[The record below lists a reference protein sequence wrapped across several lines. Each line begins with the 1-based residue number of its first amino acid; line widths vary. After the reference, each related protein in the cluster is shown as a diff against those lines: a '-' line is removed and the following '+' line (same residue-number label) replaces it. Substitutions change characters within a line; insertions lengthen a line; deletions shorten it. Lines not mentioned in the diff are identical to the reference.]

1 MQFLREEREERKYI
15 HLRREEGQKT
25 KKKEIVLHISHA
37 QIYPL
42 PVYTTKKDGIRFT
55 NQRRRGD
62 KKEDRRPE
70 EDHGQEGALVSL
82 SRGWFS
88 DRIPIF
94 FFRLSRPKWFCLLQR
109 EEKKRDQKTNQKSA
123 TFASSRLCAFAPK
136 NRPFD
141 AVKRAHRTPK
151 CTGSTSVRALTL
163 EHPSRAGREEDLS
176 SGVCVFEK
184 QKSKEIC
191 KVSFIEEAS
200 IAQKPTSLDDG
211 KKTMREERFCFWSDF
226 DLFFWSFRL
235 KKEKKYTQTLTISFS
250 FSFTQTLNNVL

>member
-1 MQFLREEREERKYI
+1 MQFFEERGERKYI
-15 HLRREEGQKT
+15 PHRGRT
-25 KKKEIVLHISHA
+25 KQKKEIAPYLA
-37 QIYPL
+37 RAFTPPNNPQ
-42 PVYTTKKDGIRFT
+42 KNGIRFT

-70 EDHGQEGALVSL
+70 EDHHGQEGALASL

-151 CTGSTSVRALTL
+151 CTGSTSVRALTPQ
-163 EHPSRAGREEDLS
+163 HPSRAGREEDLS

-200 IAQKPTSLDDG
+200 RTKTNRTMG
-211 KKTMREERFCFWSDF
+211 KKRGRDF
-226 DLFFWSFRL
+226 VFGPILIFFLVVSPQ
-235 KKEKKYTQTLTISFS
+235 KKRQKLCVPKNTPKH
-250 FSFTQTLNNVL
+250 

>member
-1 MQFLREEREERKYI
+1 MRPKKKMQFFFERGER
-15 HLRREEGQKT
+15 RRENIFTYYRGRTKN
-25 KKKEIVLHISHA
+25 KKKRNRAPYLA
-37 QIYPL
+37 RANL
-42 PVYTTKKDGIRFT
+42 PPPRNTTKKDGIRFT

-82 SRGWFS
+82 SRGSFS

-94 FFRLSRPKWFCLLQR
+94 FFRLSRPKWFRLLQR

-151 CTGSTSVRALTL
+151 CTGSTSVRALTPQ
-163 EHPSRAGREEDLS
+163 HPSRAGREEDLS

-226 DLFFWSFRL
+226 DLFFGRFAS
-235 KKEKKYTQTLTISFS
+235 KKRKNTPKH
-250 FSFTQTLNNVL
+250 

>member
-25 KKKEIVLHISHA
+25 KKKEIAPYLA
-37 QIYPL
+37 RANL
-42 PVYTTKKDGIRFT
+42 PPPRNTTKKDGIRFT

-82 SRGWFS
+82 SRGSFS

-151 CTGSTSVRALTL
+151 CTGSTSVRALTPR
-163 EHPSRAGREEDLS
+163 HPSRGGREDLS
-176 SGVCVFEK
+176 SGVCVCSK
-184 QKSKEIC
+184 NKSRKRFA
-191 KVSFIEEAS
+191 KFLSS
-200 IAQKPTSLDDG
+200 KTHQSTQTNRTMG
-211 KKTMREERFCFWSDF
+211 KKREGEEILFLVRF
-226 DLFFWSFRL
+226 
-235 KKEKKYTQTLTISFS
+235 
-250 FSFTQTLNNVL
+250 

>member
-15 HLRREEGQKT
+15 QRGRTKN
-25 KKKEIVLHISHA
+25 KKKEIAPYLA
-37 QIYPL
+37 RANL
-42 PVYTTKKDGIRFT
+42 PPPRNTTKKDGIRFT

-70 EDHGQEGALVSL
+70 EDHHGQEGALASL

-123 TFASSRLCAFAPK
+123 TFASSRLCAFAPQ

-151 CTGSTSVRALTL
+151 CTGSTSVRALTPQ
-163 EHPSRAGREEDLS
+163 HPSRAGREEDLS

-191 KVSFIEEAS
+191 KVSFIEDAS

-226 DLFFWSFRL
+226 DLFFGRFAS
-235 KKEKKYTQTLTISFS
+235 KKRKNTPKH
-250 FSFTQTLNNVL
+250 

>member
-15 HLRREEGQKT
+15 QRGRTKN
-25 KKKEIVLHISHA
+25 KKKEIAPYLA
-37 QIYPL
+37 RANL
-42 PVYTTKKDGIRFT
+42 PPPRNTTKKDGIRFT

>member
-15 HLRREEGQKT
+15 QRGRTKN
-25 KKKEIVLHISHA
+25 KKKRNRAPYLARV
-37 QIYPL
+37 IYPL

-70 EDHGQEGALVSL
+70 EDHHGQEGALASL

-151 CTGSTSVRALTL
+151 CTGSTSVRALTPQ
-163 EHPSRAGREEDLS
+163 HPSRAGREEDLS

-200 IAQKPTSLDDG
+200 IAQKPTSDDG
-211 KKTMREERFCFWSDF
+211 KKTMRERFCFWSDF
-226 DLFFWSFRL
+226 DLFFGRFAS
-235 KKEKKYTQTLTISFS
+235 KKRKNTPKH
-250 FSFTQTLNNVL
+250 

>member
-1 MQFLREEREERKYI
+1 M
-15 HLRREEGQKT
+15 
-25 KKKEIVLHISHA
+25 
-37 QIYPL
+37 
-42 PVYTTKKDGIRFT
+42 
-55 NQRRRGD
+55 
-62 KKEDRRPE
+62 
-70 EDHGQEGALVSL
+70 
-82 SRGWFS
+82 
-88 DRIPIF
+88 F
-94 FFRLSRPKWFCLLQR
+94 FFRLSLAQNGFVFFFQR

-151 CTGSTSVRALTL
+151 CTGSTSVRALTPQ
-163 EHPSRAGREEDLS
+163 HPSRAGREEDLS

-226 DLFFWSFRL
+226 DLFFGRFAS
-235 KKEKKYTQTLTISFS
+235 KKRKNTPKH
-250 FSFTQTLNNVL
+250 

>member
-15 HLRREEGQKT
+15 HLLQRKDKKQ
-25 KKKEIVLHISHA
+25 KKKKSLHISHA
-37 QIYPL
+37 HL
-42 PVYTTKKDGIRFT
+42 PPPRNTTKKDGIRFT

-82 SRGWFS
+82 SRGSFS

-151 CTGSTSVRALTL
+151 CTGSTSVRALTPQ
-163 EHPSRAGREEDLS
+163 HPSRAGREEDLS

-200 IAQKPTSLDDG
+200 IAQKPTSDDG
-211 KKTMREERFCFWSDF
+211 KKTMRERFCFWSDF
-226 DLFFWSFRL
+226 DLFFGRFAS
-235 KKEKKYTQTLTISFS
+235 KKRKNTPKH
-250 FSFTQTLNNVL
+250 